1 MYRSEGRRGHHEGV
15 TMTSTESLN
24 LNEATAPVIEL
35 GADLSPAV
43 QAIETAYRAIQRKY
57 VGTPAATIVVKR
69 DQHAWGHT
77 TVAKTWAPSKSE
89 ADSDASH
96 FEIMISGENLRRGAE
111 FVVATLL
118 HESSHAFNL
127 AAGVLDTDQNG
138 RHNRKFADEAERRG
152 LTVENVGWHGWTGTT
167 LGEVRDAFVTR
178 LIATVARGLAKAAA
192 PAKMNLS
199 HLGITGTE
207 GAEAPAKGKGI
218 TMVGGTGTAVA
229 PPKRGNRNLL
239 VAVCGCG
246 DRIRLSRGVLD
257 RCAPTCQVCGE
268 KFAA

>member
-1 MYRSEGRRGHHEGV
+1 
-15 TMTSTESLN
+15 MTSTESLN

-57 VGTPAATIVVKR
+57 AGTPDATIVVKR

-77 TVAKTWAPSKSE
+77 TVAKTWAPSA
-89 ADSDASH
+89 ADADTDASH

-118 HESSHAFNL
+118 HESSHAYNL
-127 AAGVLDTDQNG
+127 AAGVLDTDMNG

-152 LTVENVGWHGWTGTT
+152 LAVTQVGWHGWTGTT
-167 LGEVRDAFVTR
+167 LPEKRDAFVTR
-178 LIATVARGLAKAAA
+178 LIATVQRGLAKAAA

-199 HLGITGTE
+199 HLGLTGTE
-207 GAEAPAKGKGI
+207 GAEAPAKGKA
-218 TMVGGTGTAVA
+218 GGLTLVPGAPVA
-229 PPKRGNRNLL
+229 PPKRGNRNLIK
-239 VAVCGCG
+239 AVCGCG
-246 DRIRLSRGVLD
+246 DSIRLSRGVLD